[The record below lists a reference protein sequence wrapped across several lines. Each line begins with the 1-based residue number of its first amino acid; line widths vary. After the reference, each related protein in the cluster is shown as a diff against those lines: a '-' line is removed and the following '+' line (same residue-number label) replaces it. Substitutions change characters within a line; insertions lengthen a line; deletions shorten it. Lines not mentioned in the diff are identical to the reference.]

1 MICETFVIAHNF
13 FSLSVNVKGEE
24 NIEDNL
30 IEKCYCPGDEYAQLI
45 PALMET
51 ITRVAR
57 EKGKSA
63 PIQRLHVPTPEGL
76 PPIEV
81 LGGMEQFAGFTRQQV
96 MFNFLSI

>member
-1 MICETFVIAHNF
+1 MCLRDFCSRTLF
-13 FSLSVNVKGEE
+13 FLSSSVNVKGDE

-76 PPIEV
+76 PPIGNV
-81 LGGMEQFAGFTRQQV
+81 QL
-96 MFNFLSI
+96 L